1 MAIKDFPGD
10 MSSAIIDANNDLL
23 LFADAS
29 DSNNAKKTTASSM
42 LWQCNTS
49 MLPATTDNN
58 YLTDAEQTKLWHI
71 TVTQAVD
78 LDTMESD
85 IAGKEP
91 TISAGT
97 TSQYRRGD
105 KSWQTLD
112 KTAVGL
118 GNVDNTSD
126 STKNSAV
133 VTLTN
138 KTIDLTSNT
147 LTGTKAQFDTAV
159 TDGNFL
165 YVGDVTSNATHTGD
179 VTGDTALTIDKTAI
193 TGKTAVT
200 AVGTDYVLISDT
212 SDSGNLKKALV
223 SDFGWG
229 WSVWPGTI
237 NEIAYFDTT
246 TSIASLPV
254 ATYPSLTEL
263 TYVKGVTSA
272 IQTQLSAKVTW
283 PASATDNAIARFDS
297 TTGKLIQDS
306 WATLGDD
313 ASISGGNFYLTA
325 LANWV
330 SIEGSAAAGGRADIY
345 ATGADTNIDLY
356 IDAQGTGR
364 INMGKDVVVPDEA
377 YWAGWNGSL
386 EVPTKNAVYDKIE
399 TLQPLDTQLTSLAG
413 LSYTGNALKVIRV
426 NAGET
431 DFELATAGAGDV
443 VKVGTPVNNQLWVWT
458 GDGTI
463 EWDASLTF
471 DTTVDKLTVA
481 GSIDIND
488 WASNSSL
495 NSQGTLDAYRD
506 SGNSYSLNTNT
517 AGSAP
522 YLEMYGADTNIGFE
536 LTTKGTG
543 RFTVNSVN
551 VPTISSTDTLSNKTL
566 TAPKFAD
573 LWFIADANGNELI
586 IFDTVASAVNEIT
599 LANSATGWN
608 PILSATGGD
617 ANVGFNFQAKGTGTY
632 NFLGTASQQA
642 EIRLSEDTDNGAHYV
657 AIKWP
662 ASLAASYTLEL
673 PADDG
678 SASQVLTT
686 NGSWVLTWTTPSW
699 GTFIGVRCKLSG
711 AQSITGTGL
720 SVVNF
725 DAETYDTDTMHDT
738 GSNTSRITFN
748 TAGYYT
754 VTAILNS
761 DVNAIIYG
769 GIRLNGS
776 TYIGKCGVGNSGA
789 NTANGMNLT
798 INYYFSATD
807 YVELLGSFGT
817 AGATACKVW
826 EDGTLFMAAK
836 IG

>member
-49 MLPATTDNN
+49 MLPATTDHN

-330 SIEGSAAAGGRADIY
+330 SIEGSASLWGRADIY
-345 ATGADTNIDLY
+345 ATGSDTNIDLY
-356 IDAQGTGR
+356 LDAQGTGR

-377 YWAGWNGSL
+377 YWVWWNGSL

-399 TLQPLDTQLTSLAG
+399 TMWG
-413 LSYTGNALKVIRV
+413 G
-426 NAGET
+426 
-431 DFELATAGAGDV
+431 GDV
-443 VKVGTPVNNQLWVWT
+443 TKVGTPVNNQLWVWT
-458 GDGTI
+458 GDGTL
-463 EWDASLTF
+463 EGTADVTYDSSTKAMTF
-471 DTTVDKLTVA
+471 NQ
-481 GSIDIND
+481 I
-488 WASNSSL
+488 
-495 NSQGTLDAYRD
+495 LDGATFAVYTANTAE
-506 SGNSYSLNTNT
+506 NSYS
-517 AGSAP
+517 
-522 YLEMYGADTNIGFE
+522 YLEFSDTEAAIDTPAFSLITWASLFSLNQWWTDAIFNVSWLASTNKTFTFPNATGTVSLIANTE
-536 LTTKGTG
+536 TLTNKTLTSPTLTTPVLGTPSSG
-543 RFTVNSVN
+543 TLTNCTGLPIAGLVASTSTAIWVGSIELGHASDTTIARVSAGVISVEGVT
-551 VPTISSTDTLSNKTL
+551 VPTISSTNTL
-566 TAPKFAD
+566 TNKRVTKRITSITSSGTPTINTDNCDCVTITALAEAITSMTTNLSGTPSNFDSLVIRIKDNGTARAITWGTGFEAKGVA
-573 LWFIADANGNELI
+573 LPTTTVLSKVLTVGFIY
-586 IFDTVASAVNEIT
+586 DTVTSKWWCVASAQE
-599 LANSATGWN
+599 A
-608 PILSATGGD
+608 
-617 ANVGFNFQAKGTGTY
+617 
-632 NFLGTASQQA
+632 
-642 EIRLSEDTDNGAHYV
+642 
-657 AIKWP
+657 
-662 ASLAASYTLEL
+662 
-673 PADDG
+673 
-678 SASQVLTT
+678 
-686 NGSWVLTWTTPSW
+686 
-699 GTFIGVRCKLSG
+699 
-711 AQSITGTGL
+711 
-720 SVVNF
+720 
-725 DAETYDTDTMHDT
+725 
-738 GSNTSRITFN
+738 
-748 TAGYYT
+748 
-754 VTAILNS
+754 
-761 DVNAIIYG
+761 
-769 GIRLNGS
+769 
-776 TYIGKCGVGNSGA
+776 
-789 NTANGMNLT
+789 
-798 INYYFSATD
+798 
-807 YVELLGSFGT
+807 
-817 AGATACKVW
+817 
-826 EDGTLFMAAK
+826 
-836 IG
+836 